1 MPGGV
6 RSAAFLILLLAVLPE
21 FLLAGFLIFTHR
33 IPVAHDTFQYF
44 AFQYVFL
51 NNAVCS
57 GEVPL
62 WLPSLTYGSVSTWW
76 FAIQASPLQ
85 QIFLQLGPL
94 LRGFDFLSLFH
105 ISILVDVLLLA
116 SGVWLLA
123 RRLFSQWHT
132 AVFITWAVL
141 GSSIWSS
148 QIWFN
153 FHFAYSLPL
162 IIYLLHIFFDTGR
175 WRYAFGAGNL
185 LVYQM
190 LGNLPY
196 YLPVI
201 SLNLFLYFLFY
212 FVTKGG
218 EFRRSLTLIRLDKR
232 AWAALLGIGLSFALT
247 HILLRTDTGQLQAYE
262 LGRKPNHKVP
272 LADFLA
278 YGNNQELGKWV
289 EVVLGISPALDFT
302 LYFGLLGLV
311 LVGVSLTQFRGKH
324 LNLFLLVATI
334 LAFSMATPLST
345 LLWYTWPM
353 MKFYRHLAFVTCFVK
368 LWLCF
373 LAGVGWEALTGPVGS
388 ARPSRVVRLLGIVA
402 PILLGAWLIWLSAH
416 PDIVRSWILAI
427 MRDEIWE
434 VSAPWLRMDVLKTAL
449 LRTGYMALCSTVAI
463 VCLAMTQRVRR
474 PGWLLVTA
482 LLVHGFDLYSYKLFD
497 LCLKTVPLTDKQAA
511 VAQFQNIPFQAKRI
525 PFDKSSLPRTQIG
538 RDLHWEGDVAKGCA
552 LFFHEDEPIP
562 TSRVDYVER
571 PLQRFLKAYLGKDID
586 DDITERPAGFFLWDP
601 WRLPSH
607 PAAAFKIA
615 GVTEDKLQFFSEAVL
630 SDDERWTASRIS
642 DPAYSGDLI
651 FLKSPPAPPRQPM
664 FTGWLDPEMAAPTV
678 HRRLYLPYRIQR
690 FDCNCLQVHVDA
702 PLSGMAWM
710 LWSTTWHPSWKATI
724 NGETTP
730 IYRANLA
737 FQALPL
743 KPGPNQIQF
752 RFESRYRTAL
762 YRFLAFNSLLWL
774 LVFGVSLSTTS

>member
-1 MPGGV
+1 M
-6 RSAAFLILLLAVLPE
+6 RFNAASLVLPLAVLPE

-33 IPVAHDTFQYF
+33 MPVTHDTFQYF

-57 GEVPL
+57 GEIPL
-62 WLPSLTYGSVSTWW
+62 WLPSMTYGSVSTWW

-105 ISILVDVLLLA
+105 LSILMDSILLA
-116 SGVWLLA
+116 TGVWLLA

-132 AVFITWAVL
+132 TVFITWAVL

-148 QIWFN
+148 QVWFN

-162 IIYLLHIFFDTGR
+162 VIYLLHIFFDTGR
-175 WRYAFGAGNL
+175 WRYALGAGNL
-185 LVYQM
+185 LAYQM

-201 SLNLFLYFLFY
+201 SLNLFLYFLLY
-212 FVTKGG
+212 FLTKGG
-218 EFRRSLTLIRLDKR
+218 EFRRSLALIRLDKR
-232 AWAALLGIGLSFALT
+232 AWVALLGMGLSFVLL
-247 HILLRTDTGQLQAYE
+247 HLLLRTDVGQLQSYV

-278 YGNNQELGKWV
+278 YGNNQELGKWA

-311 LVGVSLTQFRGKH
+311 LAGVSLTQFRGKH
-324 LNLFLLVATI
+324 LNLFLLVATL

-353 MKFYRHLAFVTCFVK
+353 MKFYRHLGFVTCFVK

-373 LAGVGWEALTGPVGS
+373 LAGAGWEALASPAGS
-388 ARPSRVVRLLGIVA
+388 VRPSRAVRLLCIVA
-402 PILLGAWLIWLSAH
+402 PILLGVWLIWLSAH

-427 MRDEIWE
+427 MRDEIWK
-434 VSAPWLRMDVLKTAL
+434 VSALLQVDVLKAAL

-463 VCLAMTQRVRR
+463 VCLTMTQRVRC
-474 PGWLLVTA
+474 PGWLLLIA

-497 LCLKTVPLTDKQAA
+497 LCLKTAPLTEKQSIL
-511 VAQFQNIPFQAKRI
+511 VQFQNMPFQARRI
-525 PFDKSSLPRTQIG
+525 PLDKSTLPRTQIL
-538 RDLHWEGDVAKGCA
+538 RDLRWEGDADKGYT
-552 LFFHEDEPIP
+552 LFFQEDEPIP
-562 TSRVDYVER
+562 TSRVDYLER

-586 DDITERPAGFFLWDP
+586 DDITERPAGYFLWNS
-601 WRLPSH
+601 WRLPTYH
-607 PAAAFKIA
+607 AAAFKIA
-615 GVTEDKLQFFSEAVL
+615 GLTEDKIQFFSEAVL
-630 SDDERWTASRIS
+630 SDNERWTASQIS
-642 DPAYSGDLI
+642 DAAYTGDLM
-651 FLKSPPAPPRQPM
+651 FLKPSAPQQPTL
-664 FTGWLDPEMAAPTV
+664 TGWLDPTMVAPTV
-678 HRRLYLPYRIQR
+678 HRRLHLPYRIQH
-690 FDCNCLQVHVDA
+690 FDCNRLQVHVDA
-702 PLSGMAWM
+702 PTSGTAWM

-724 NGETTP
+724 NGEPTQ

-752 RFESRYRTAL
+752 RFESKRRTAL
-762 YRFLAFNSLLWL
+762 YRLFAINGLLWL
-774 LVFGVSLSTTS
+774 LALGV